1 MRLLKYL
8 LSVLKN
14 QIKSLNFSEQLNKK
28 QENLANNFGVEN
40 QKTVKFLKSQGTM
53 KKFLSF
59 KLKSFPKSPTVPEVT
74 REPDPPVDEEIVELV
89 RVLGSVCPLE
99 IEQRAMPGSSPE
111 FPSRLDT
118 GIDCDFVFRDL
129 ILVGNL

>member
-1 MRLLKYL
+1 MD
-8 LSVLKN
+8 
-14 QIKSLNFSEQLNKK
+14 FSEQSNKK
-28 QENLANNFGVEN
+28 QENLAKNFGVEN
-40 QKTVKFLKSQGTM
+40 QKIVKFLKSQGTM

-59 KLKSFPKSPTVPEVT
+59 KLKSFFPKSPTVPEVT

-99 IEQRAMPGSSPE
+99 IEQRPMPGSSPE